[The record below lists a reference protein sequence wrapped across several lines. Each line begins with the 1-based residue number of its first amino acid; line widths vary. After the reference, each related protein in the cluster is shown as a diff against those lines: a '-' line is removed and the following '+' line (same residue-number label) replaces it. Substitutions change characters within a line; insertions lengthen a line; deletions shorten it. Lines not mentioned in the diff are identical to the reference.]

1 MVVTVIN
8 YIDIRNEIKKYKLT
22 IRDNYLN
29 IDYILNDYKYNIFY
43 TVFNDKKYYIK
54 VSKKEERI
62 IKIKK
67 IKTNKLQ
74 KISKFDK
81 SKHTCYN

>member
-22 IRDNYLN
+22 IRNNYLN

-62 IKIKK
+62 MKIKK